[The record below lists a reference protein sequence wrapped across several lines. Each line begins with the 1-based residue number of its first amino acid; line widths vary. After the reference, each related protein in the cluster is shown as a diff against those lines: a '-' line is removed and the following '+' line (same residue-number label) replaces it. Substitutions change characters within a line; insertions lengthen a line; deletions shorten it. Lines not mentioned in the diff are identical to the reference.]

1 MRARLSGRE
10 LGAAPDGGPSLVNDA
25 REAQAPQAR
34 SRLEDHPLRY
44 PLAGELH
51 ARPFP
56 VVSAPSHAA
65 FLAIKQRRDAA
76 SRDRTQDVAHLVA
89 LLDRFGAPHP
99 QPGATHWTGE
109 IGRHRLKWESHTEF
123 VTYTLFGDGV
133 ADRPFDPRTFEA
145 FPEDWLA
152 EAPGVRITSAL
163 VRVEPR
169 PDDGEVA
176 RRLGEWFVAESLAVS
191 RVQGDCATIAG
202 DFRIDP
208 GGHVRFAVFVG
219 PGTGERRVGRI
230 VQRLC
235 EIEVYKS
242 MSMLGLARVRSMAAD
257 MAAIVEELGALS
269 EEMAGEAAHAD
280 ETLRRLLATTSRLEA
295 MLARSAFRLSA
306 TRAYEALVAQRI
318 EVMREERIGGRQT
331 FAEFMSR
338 RFDPSMRTVHAAERR
353 LQAMA
358 DRGMRAAELL
368 RTRVDVERSA
378 QNQALLASMDRR
390 ADAQLRLQTTVEG
403 LSVVAISY
411 YAVSLALYLLGPLA
425 EEGGV
430 GEAWLAA
437 IATPPVVLGVWWMV
451 RRIRRRIH

>member
-1 MRARLSGRE
+1 MRIVTADGTPPNELPRRL
-10 LGAAPDGGPSLVNDA
+10 
-25 REAQAPQAR
+25 
-34 SRLEDHPLRY
+34 RLEDHRLRY

-56 VVSAPSHAA
+56 LVAAPSHAA
-65 FLAIKQRRDAA
+65 FLAIKQPDDAA
-76 SRDRTQDVAHLVA
+76 SRDRSRDVEHLAA

-99 QPGATHWTGE
+99 QPGATHWIGE
-109 IGRHRLKWESHTEF
+109 IGRNRLKWESHTEF

-133 ADRPFDPRTFEA
+133 ADRPFDPRTFEE
-145 FPEDWLA
+145 FPPDWLA
-152 EAPGVRITSAL
+152 DAPGVRITSAL
-163 VRVEPR
+163 VRIEPR
-169 PDDGEVA
+169 PSEEEIEA
-176 RRLGEWFVAESLAVS
+176 KLSHWFVGESLAVS

-219 PGTGERRVGRI
+219 RGTGERRVGRI

-242 MSMLGLARVRSMAAD
+242 MSMLGLARVREMGAD
-257 MAAIVEELGALS
+257 MARIDEELGALS
-269 EEMAGEAAHAD
+269 EEMLAEDGRAD
-280 ETLRRLLATTSRLEA
+280 ETLSHLLATSTRLEA

-306 TRAYEALVAQRI
+306 TRAYETLVSQRI
-318 EVMREERIGGRQT
+318 EVMREERLGGRQT

-353 LQAMA
+353 LRAMA

-378 QNQALLASMDRR
+378 QNQTLLESMNRR

-411 YAVSLALYLLGPLA
+411 YAVSLALYLLAPAADETGL
-425 EEGGV
+425 
-430 GEAWLAA
+430 GEAWVAA
-437 IATPPVVLGVWWMV
+437 LVTPPVVLGVWFAL
-451 RRIRRRIH
+451 RRIRQRLHASGGARRS

>member
-1 MRARLSGRE
+1 MTADGDRA
-10 LGAAPDGGPSLVNDA
+10 GGPPRRL
-25 REAQAPQAR
+25 
-34 SRLEDHPLRY
+34 RLEDHALRY

-56 VVSAPSHAA
+56 LVSAPSHAA
-65 FLAIKQRRDAA
+65 FLAIKRPSDAA
-76 SRDRTQDVAHLVA
+76 SRDRSLDVEHLRA

-133 ADRPFDPRTFEA
+133 AERPFDPRSFEA
-145 FPEDWLA
+145 FPDDWLA
-152 EAPGVRITSAL
+152 DAPGVRVTSAL
-163 VRVEPR
+163 VRIERR
-169 PDDGEVA
+169 PPEEEIV
-176 RRLGEWFVAESLAVS
+176 RRLDGWFVGESLAVS

-219 PGTGERRVGRI
+219 EGTGDRRVGRI

-242 MSMLGLARVRSMAAD
+242 MSMLGLARVRSMGAD
-257 MAAIVEELGALS
+257 MARIDEELGALS
-269 EEMAGEAAHAD
+269 EEMVSQDGAAD
-280 ETLRRLLATTSRLEA
+280 ETLRHLLATSSRLEA

-306 TRAYEALVAQRI
+306 TRAYETLVAQRI
-318 EVMREERIGGRQT
+318 EVMREERVGGRQT

-338 RFDPSMRTVHAAERR
+338 RFDPSMRTVQAAERR
-353 LQAMA
+353 LHAMA
-358 DRGMRAAELL
+358 GRGMRAAELL

-378 QNQALLASMDRR
+378 QNQSLLESMDRR
-390 ADAQLRLQTTVEG
+390 ADAQLRLQSTVEG
-403 LSVVAISY
+403 LSVVAIGY
-411 YAVSLALYLLGPLA
+411 YAVSLALYLLAPVAAQEWL
-425 EEGGV
+425 

-437 IATPPVVLGVWWMV
+437 LVTPPVVLGVWLMV

>member
-1 MRARLSGRE
+1 MADDARRGEAPMRARL
-10 LGAAPDGGPSLVNDA
+10 
-25 REAQAPQAR
+25 
-34 SRLEDHPLRY
+34 EDHALRY
-44 PLAGELH
+44 PLAAELH

-56 VVSAPSHAA
+56 VVEAPSHAA
-65 FLAIKQRRDAA
+65 FLAIKQPRDAA
-76 SRDRTQDVAHLVA
+76 SRDRSRDVEHLRA

-109 IGRHRLKWESHTEF
+109 IGRNRLKWESHTEF

-133 ADRPFDPRTFEA
+133 ADRPFDPRTFEV

-152 EAPGVRITSAL
+152 QAPGVRITSAL

-169 PDDGEVA
+169 PSEEEVV
-176 RRLGEWFVAESLAVS
+176 RRLTDWFVPESLAVS

-219 PGTGERRVGRI
+219 EHTGERRVGRI

-242 MSMLGLARVRSMAAD
+242 MSMLGLARVRAMGAD
-257 MAAIVEELGALS
+257 MARIDEELGALS
-269 EEMAGEAAHAD
+269 EEMAGEGAGEAA
-280 ETLRRLLATTSRLEA
+280 ETLGHLLETSSRLEA
-295 MLARSAFRLSA
+295 MLARTAFRLSA
-306 TRAYEALVAQRI
+306 TRAYEALVTQRI
-318 EVMREERIGGRQT
+318 EVMREERVGGRQT

-338 RFDPSMRTVHAAERR
+338 RFDPSMRTVQASERR
-353 LQAMA
+353 LYAMA

-378 QNQALLASMDRR
+378 QNQALLSSMDRR

-411 YAVSLALYLLGPLA
+411 YAVSLALYLLAPAATETPLT
-425 EEGGV
+425 
-430 GEAWLAA
+430 EAWLAA
-437 IATPPVVLGVWWMV
+437 LVTPPVILGVWWLV
-451 RRIRRRIH
+451 RRIRSRIH